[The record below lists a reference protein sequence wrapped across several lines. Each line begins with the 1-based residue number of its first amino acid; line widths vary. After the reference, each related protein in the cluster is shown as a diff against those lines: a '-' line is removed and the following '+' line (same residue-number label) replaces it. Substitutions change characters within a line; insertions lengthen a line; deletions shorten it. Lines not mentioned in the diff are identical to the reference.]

1 MQCVATIERHA
12 RAAVS
17 AVTVYT
23 RERKDACLRSAYSRS
38 RKLLIDRDVE
48 STWRPG
54 RVAVLGHAICRRLA
68 RIGLRLGRLA
78 TVCLLSTPTPYTIC
92 LCIVTS
98 GNASSP
104 ETQLQPAKH
113 VICTTV
119 CGIPHPACG
128 GSQAIFKE
136 KSAYEVRHIVPRRT
150 RLDAAYCV
158 SVCWTH

>member
-23 RERKDACLRSAYSRS
+23 REPKDACLRSAYSRS

-78 TVCLLSTPTPYTIC
+78 TVCLSAQHADTVHHLFVHCYKRQRVEPRDSAAASKARYLHDC
-92 LCIVTS
+92 LR
-98 GNASSP
+98 
-104 ETQLQPAKH
+104 
-113 VICTTV
+113 
-119 CGIPHPACG
+119 HPAP
-128 GSQAIFKE
+128 SLWRVASDI
-136 KSAYEVRHIVPRRT
+136 
-150 RLDAAYCV
+150 
-158 SVCWTH
+158 

>member
-23 RERKDACLRSAYSRS
+23 REPKDACLRSAYSRS

-78 TVCLLSTPTPYTIC
+78 TVCLSAQHADTVRTPSVCALLQAATRRAQRLSCSQQST
-92 LCIVTS
+92 LS
-98 GNASSP
+98 ARLSAASR
-104 ETQLQPAKH
+104 TQLVEGRKRCLRKNQHMK
-113 VICTTV
+113 
-119 CGIPHPACG
+119 
-128 GSQAIFKE
+128 
-136 KSAYEVRHIVPRRT
+136 
-150 RLDAAYCV
+150 
-158 SVCWTH
+158 